1 MQMASKDLS
10 AELPP
15 DAIDAPITKHYD
27 IEGVVG
33 EGAYGVVHAAR
44 RLADGEAVVVK
55 QIHIDSLS
63 EHDQA
68 AAIQEA
74 RMLSQFNHAN
84 IIRYHETRYQDGAQ
98 SLFNVCTLQRTYTNM
113 VAMYSQL
120 QQPCLQKLLA
130 CCAICAMHVCAW
142 LVVRLTNHSEG
153 GCRQP
158 LHCDGVRRQ
167 WRP

>member
-1 MQMASKDLS
+1 M
-10 AELPP
+10 PP
-15 DAIDAPITKHYD
+15 DAIDAPITEHYD

-98 SLFNVCTLQRTYTNM
+98 SLFNVCTLQRTYIYERGDN
-113 VAMYSQL
+113 VIADCSSYACRRCWHAVRCMYAHGLS
-120 QQPCLQKLLA
+120 
-130 CCAICAMHVCAW
+130 CA
-142 LVVRLTNHSEG
+142 
-153 GCRQP
+153 
-158 LHCDGVRRQ
+158 
-167 WRP
+167 